1 MGISSLGLGSS
12 ILTQDVLDQLRDAD
26 EAGQIKPVTLDIANE
41 GDKKDAL
48 ELIDA
53 SMANLID
60 SINEIK
66 SHGLFDERNAEVSGT
81 SVEISA
87 AANSDVQDFTLDVEN
102 LATKQ
107 IEQSGSFSTRDTSIA
122 DSEGTLNLNI
132 DGEDFSID
140 YDEDTTLDDL
150 KKSINDTAG
159 DKVDATIVQIGPD
172 DFRLFI
178 SSVETGSN
186 QDITLSDTTE
196 ETNDKD
202 DKSSKADKVKKGD
215 KNSGKDSGN
224 NNSSSGL
231 KDGIL
236 SKLTTA
242 FDLDPTQEAMDA
254 NFKFNGESI
263 TRTSNSVTDLISG
276 LDITL
281 KEVGIT
287 SVSITQDRETIMEK
301 IDSFVEK
308 YNSAMSELDK
318 MTKPSI
324 DSTSRG
330 IFSGESTI
338 KGMKNS
344 IQDMMSTI
352 GGGVAYIAD
361 FGFDIDKDG
370 KMTVDKTVIDDK
382 LDENPANV
390 EAFFAGG
397 TYTNSDDTTT
407 ELDGMFTQ
415 LSSKVE
421 GYTKY
426 NATLDQLKNSIT
438 DSISSLE
445 ERKTT
450 ATERLDAKYEILKRQ
465 YAAYDAMISKFNSAS
480 SMFTQM
486 ANAANNNS

>member
-53 SMANLID
+53 SMTNLID

-66 SHGLFDERNAEVSGT
+66 SHGLFDERNAEVTGT
-81 SVEISA
+81 AVEISA
-87 AANSDVQDFTLDVEN
+87 VANSDVQDFTLDVEN

-107 IEQSGSFSTRDTSIA
+107 IEQSGSFSARDTSIA

-132 DGEDFSID
+132 DGEDFTIE

-150 KKSINDTAG
+150 KKSINDIAG
-159 DKVDATIVQIGPD
+159 DKVDATIVQIGSD

-178 SSVETGSN
+178 SSAETGSN
-186 QDITLSDTTE
+186 QNITLSDTTE
-196 ETNDKD
+196 GAKDNRDKD
-202 DKSSKADKVKKGD
+202 
-215 KNSGKDSGN
+215 KDG
-224 NNSSSGL
+224 SSSGL
-231 KDGIL
+231 KDDVL
-236 SKLTTA
+236 SKLTTD
-242 FDLDPTQEAMDA
+242 FDLDPTQEAIDA

-263 TRTSNSVTDLISG
+263 TRTSNNVTDLISG

-281 KEVGIT
+281 KEVGSS

-308 YNSAMSELDK
+308 YNSAIVELDK

-324 DSTSRG
+324 DNTSRG

-344 IQDMMSTI
+344 IQDMMTTM
-352 GGGVAYIAD
+352 GGGVGYISD

-397 TYTNSDDTTT
+397 TYTNDDSSTT
-407 ELDGMFTQ
+407 ELDGMFTE

-421 GYTKY
+421 EYTKY
-426 NATLDQLKNSIT
+426 NATLDQLNDSIT
-438 DSISSLE
+438 DRLSTLE

-450 ATERLDAKYEILKRQ
+450 ATERLDAKYDILKRQ
-465 YAAYDAMISKFNSAS
+465 FAAYDAMISKFNSAS

-486 ANAANNNS
+486 ANAANDNS